1 MDSMYDLY
9 RYFNPDGTSKDWA
22 IRNNGNGTYTKRWG
36 KTGTRLQS
44 KEFPYKS
51 GNEILKDTDSKVRK
65 GYGHIGRYYIDDGGN
80 MSTVPLASST
90 PTAIKPNQA
99 QEDPRIYWRLKIP
112 DFLPVQPVLQ
122 YFKDK
127 ATAYAQSILEFYPDC
142 EWVIALKSRYR
153 DMAFVKSEAGFFKK
167 EDGIASLLLL
177 LALKKAAPDGIT
189 VSLSHDDQVEISA
202 QLKKEAEALSFF
214 GTDLES
220 IRSISEI
227 IGLLE
232 KKLDLSLVTAE
243 IDDYYF

>member
-51 GNEILKDTDSKVRK
+51 GNEILKDTGSKVRK
-65 GYGHIGRYYIDDGGN
+65 GYGYVGKYHIDDGGN

-90 PTAIKPNQA
+90 PTANKPNPA
-99 QEDPRIYWRLKIP
+99 QEDPRIYWRIKIP

-127 ATAYAQSILEFYPDC
+127 ATDYAQSILGFYPDC

-153 DMAFVKSEAGFFKK
+153 DMAYVKPDAGFFKK
-167 EDGIASLLLL
+167 EDGVAPLLLL

-220 IRSISEI
+220 IRSIAEI

-243 IDDYYF
+243 VEDYYF